1 MIVFRWRISDFFIFA
16 LQAFLAWLGPAWLWE
31 SSREPQKAIGHDP
44 GIPKNSPTSQH
55 VYCIIVSEI
64 KQSLA
69 PTARKRWY
77 FPAIFV
83 NTKFFLWSSCIIF
96 YDSWVCN
103 FFFIFSFPFNQV
115 LFRCGNKFCFAPYV
129 PCKTGRRYQVNLS
142 HVMFQNIP
150 PSATVYNNGN
160 MCIQN
165 ISPTLTPKMNTSILP
180 KFCP

>member
-83 NTKFFLWSSCIIF
+83 NTKVFLWSSCIIF

-103 FFFIFSFPFNQV
+103 FFFLFSPSRLTKFFSVVVINFALRRMCHVKQAGVIKSTYRMLCFKISLP
-115 LFRCGNKFCFAPYV
+115 LPRCIIMATCAY
-129 PCKTGRRYQVNLS
+129 KTYPQHS
-142 HVMFQNIP
+142 HRKWIP
-150 PSATVYNNGN
+150 RS
-160 MCIQN
+160 
-165 ISPTLTPKMNTSILP
+165 
-180 KFCP
+180 